1 MSFMIWVHNNIAI
14 PFDEVIDCT
23 PQLAEPARYYP
34 QYASHLA
41 RQGQPVPKFDAYLRE
56 VCEEAERRQHESVGK
71 TADDF
76 FRRWYEHFGR
86 AEEARILGAP
96 DDYVKAAENVDI
108 ILFAVKNP

>member
-1 MSFMIWVHNNIAI
+1 MWIHDNIDI

-23 PQLAEPARYYP
+23 PQLGEPARYYP
-34 QYASHLA
+34 RYAHYLA
-41 RQGQPVPKFDAYLRE
+41 RQGLPVPRFEVYLRA

-76 FRRWYEHFGR
+76 YRRWYEHFGR

-96 DDYVKAAENVDI
+96 ADYVKAAENVDI
-108 ILFAVKNP
+108 ILAVAREPHS